1 MQYFMSI
8 LEIVLISI
16 SVISIGFATYS
27 FLQIRAFT
35 QKFNH
40 IFKTETGII
49 ENADQLIDA
58 YSERFESLGSDIK
71 QIFAKLDKHDIII
84 DKTIK
89 KVGLKRFNPF
99 NDMGGDTSFIFVM
112 LDSLDNG
119 ILVTNITMRDGN
131 RIYAKKIEKG
141 TSVLALSE
149 YEQSALNE
157 IISN

>member
-1 MQYFMSI
+1 MSI
-8 LEIVLISI
+8 IEIVLISVSI
-16 SVISIGFATYS
+16 FSIGFAIYS
-27 FLQIRAFT
+27 FLQVRMFT
-35 QKFNH
+35 QKFNR
-40 IFKTETGII
+40 IFKTETGTI
-49 ENADQLIDA
+49 ENVDQLIDV
-58 YSERFESLGSDIK
+58 YSEKFESIDSDIK

-99 NDMGGDTSFIFVM
+99 NDMGGDTSFIFIM

-141 TSVLALSE
+141 SSVLALSE
-149 YEQSALNE
+149 YEQNALNE
-157 IISN
+157 VMSN

>member
-1 MQYFMSI
+1 MSI
-8 LEIVLISI
+8 LEIVLICISI
-16 SVISIGFATYS
+16 ISIGLVIFVY
-27 FLQIRAFT
+27 IRMMFFT
-35 QKFNH
+35 KKFNK
-40 IFKTETGII
+40 IFKTDTGII

-58 YSERFESLGSDIK
+58 YSEKFESIDSNIK

-112 LDSLDNG
+112 LDSLNNG
-119 ILVTNITMRDGN
+119 ILVTNMTMRDGN

-149 YEQSALNE
+149 YEQSALE
-157 IISN
+157 EVIGKQVY